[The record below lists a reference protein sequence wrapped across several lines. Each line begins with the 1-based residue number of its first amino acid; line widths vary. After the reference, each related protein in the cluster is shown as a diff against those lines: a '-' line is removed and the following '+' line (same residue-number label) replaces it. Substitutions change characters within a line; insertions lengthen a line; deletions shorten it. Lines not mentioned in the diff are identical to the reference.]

1 VFGAAAVGTA
11 VTFSTTPVDARYHRY
26 QARTVHR
33 AVAVQHATHGYQ
45 HAHAETYSP
54 PSSSIV
60 VDGNSGTVLHAANA
74 DAARHPAS
82 LTKIMTLYLLFERL
96 EAGKVKL
103 DTPLKISAH
112 AAEQA
117 PTKLGVKPG
126 QTLAV
131 EDAIKAV
138 VTKSANDAAVAIA
151 ENLGGD
157 EDEFAKMMTAK
168 AHALGMSRT
177 TYVNASGLP
186 NDDQITTAHDQALLG
201 RAIQERFPRY
211 YKYFSTEQFTYHGH
225 AMRNHNHL
233 LGVVGGV
240 DGIKTGY
247 THASGFNLVTSVHRD
262 GRYII
267 AVVLGGRSA
276 GERDAHM
283 RELINAHIREGS
295 LQRTAP
301 AIAERAEVRPEPR
314 SPSSEGT
321 EQRAEP
327 KPVVFAKTSPSP
339 RSDQPSRSEHTEQRA
354 EPKPVAVAKTSPR
367 SDSLSSGRIGNGA
380 AATGGDPIQPLLVK
394 TITYRTAPVQAAP
407 LGPMPQLVPAAA
419 PLPRSAAMALPTL
432 PAAPATTAPAGAQPA
447 PQIVSAP
454 APSPAAAARPTPAAA
469 PLPTPT
475 QAPAVTSVART
486 TLASTGE
493 TTNTVVVAATE
504 PPTPGRSVIAKSD
517 RTTSDGAKSD
527 SVWSD
532 SIKSEVVR
540 LEPPPTE
547 PASAEA
553 AKAEVIKPDVKS
565 EPAKTDITRLEVA
578 KLEATKSTP
587 AKVEPAKIDI
597 TKPKPSAAQIRARGG
612 WVIQIGAFEAEDEA
626 KQHLSEA
633 RLKIPRILASAD
645 PFTERVQKGD
655 KALYRARFAGFDKAM
670 AEAACKELKRS
681 DIACMTVKN

>member
-1 VFGAAAVGTA
+1 MRRVRSEPLNGLRGFVFSAAAIGTA
-11 VTFSTTPVDARYHRY
+11 LAFSATPVDARYHRY
-26 QARTVHR
+26 HARYVHR
-33 AVAVQHATHGYQ
+33 PVAVAHGYH
-45 HAHAETYSP
+45 HARAEAYTP
-54 PSSSIV
+54 PSSAIV
-60 VDGNSGTVLHAANA
+60 VDGNTGAVLHASNA
-74 DAARHPAS
+74 DALRHPAS

-96 EAGKVKL
+96 EAGKIKL
-103 DTPLKISAH
+103 DTPLKISEH

-138 VTKSANDAAVAIA
+138 VTKSANDAAVAIG

-157 EDEFAKMMTAK
+157 EEQFAKMMTAK

-211 YKYFSTEQFTYHGH
+211 YRYFSTEQFVYHGH

-283 RELINAHIREGS
+283 RELISQHIREAS

-301 AIAERAEVRPEPR
+301 AIAERIEPRPESR
-314 SPSSEGT
+314 SPSIERS

-327 KPVVFAKTSPSP
+327 KPAVAAKASSSSRAELPSP
-339 RSDQPSRSEHTEQRA
+339 
-354 EPKPVAVAKTSPR
+354 
-367 SDSLSSGRIGNGA
+367 GRIGNSGP
-380 AATGGDPIQPLLVK
+380 ATGGDPIQPLLVK
-394 TITYRTAPVQAAP
+394 TITYRTARVQAAP
-407 LGPMPQLVPAAA
+407 LGPMPELVPAA
-419 PLPRSAAMALPTL
+419 PLPRSPSLPLPTL
-432 PAAPATTAPAGAQPA
+432 PAQPATTAPASVYPAAQIA
-447 PQIVSAP
+447 SGP
-454 APSPAAAARPTPAAA
+454 APSPAASA
-469 PLPTPT
+469 PV
-475 QAPAVTSVART
+475 QAPAISVARAT
-486 TLASTGE
+486 TPSASE

-504 PPTPGRSVIAKSD
+504 PAAVAPLTRMPPTGRSVIAKSD
-517 RTTSDGAKSD
+517 SAR
-527 SVWSD
+527 
-532 SIKSEVVR
+532 SEALR
-540 LEPPPTE
+540 
-547 PASAEA
+547 AEA
-553 AKAEVIKPDVKS
+553 ALPETPSVEAPRPEVIKPEVIKP
-565 EPAKTDITRLEVA
+565 EVIKPEAAKTETVRPEVARLEAKPAPAKP
-578 KLEATKSTP
+578 EAP
-587 AKVEPAKIDI
+587 KIDI
-597 TKPKPSAAQIRARGG
+597 TKPEPTAAQIRARGG
-612 WVIQIGAFEAEDEA
+612 WVIQIGAFEGEEEA

-633 RLKIPRILASAD
+633 RLKIPRFLAGAD
-645 PFTERVQKGD
+645 PFTQRLQKGD
-655 KALYRARFAGFDKAM
+655 KALYRARFAGFDKSM

-681 DIACMTVKN
+681 DIDCMTVRN